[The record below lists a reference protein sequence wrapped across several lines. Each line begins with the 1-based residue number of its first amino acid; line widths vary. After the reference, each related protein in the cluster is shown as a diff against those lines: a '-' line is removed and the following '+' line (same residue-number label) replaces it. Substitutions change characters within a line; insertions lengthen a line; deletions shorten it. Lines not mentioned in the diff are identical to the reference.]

1 MLNADRQTTYKTHKK
16 SGFLKTL
23 VVLGSMLIGASAAVA
38 AVPALFLEQSS
49 ITGVSDTLKA
59 SRVPVRNAAGA
70 IKYYD
75 IEIKLQL
82 DALGVPVLAPLY
94 PVVGLSP
101 ALTVGQFKAGKYK
114 DAYNNVF
121 TVSGPG
127 AASGGRTT
135 WAILL
140 TKAGTSCPY
149 CALASG
155 SWTTG
160 AIAGHPIQPVLT
172 AQGITSTA
180 YSWGISSNIANN
192 SSNPLYFCGANGRAI
207 GASQSGNLLA
217 LNGFCSASN
226 VQTDV
231 MTLNLCTTANPCP

>member
-1 MLNADRQTTYKTHKK
+1 MLNADRQLIKLTKII
-16 SGFLKTL
+16 FLKTL

-49 ITGVSDTLKA
+49 IAGVSDTLKA
-59 SRVPVRNAAGA
+59 FRVPVRNSAGT

-75 IEIKLQL
+75 ITFKMQL
-82 DALGVPVLAPLY
+82 DALGAPVLAPLN

-101 ALTVGQFKAGKYK
+101 TLTVGQFKAGKYK
-114 DAYNNVF
+114 DAYNNF
-121 TVSGPG
+121 YTVSGPG

-135 WAILL
+135 WAILV
-140 TKAGTSCPY
+140 TKVGTSCPG
-149 CALASG
+149 CAPASG

-180 YSWGISSNIANN
+180 YSWGTVSGTGFQS
-192 SSNPLYFCGANGRAI
+192 PLYYCAAFGNAI
-207 GASQSGNLLA
+207 GA
-217 LNGFCSASN
+217 
-226 VQTDV
+226 
-231 MTLNLCTTANPCP
+231 

>member
-114 DAYNNVF
+114 DAYGNVY

-140 TKAGTSCPY
+140 TKTGTSCPS
-149 CALASG
+149 CSLNSG

-180 YSWGISSNIANN
+180 YSWGIIDAANGT
-192 SSNPLYFCGANGRAI
+192 SLPPLYLCSAASRAV

-217 LNGFCSASN
+217 LNGFCGGN
-226 VQTDV
+226 NLQTDV
-231 MTLNLCTTANPCP
+231 MTLNLCTTPNPCP

>member
-75 IEIKLQL
+75 IEFKLQL

-101 ALTVGQFKAGKYK
+101 ALTVGSFKAGKYK
-114 DAYNNVF
+114 DAYNNVY

-135 WAILL
+135 WAIQL
-140 TKAGTSCPY
+140 TKAGTSCPS
-149 CALASG
+149 CAHASG

-180 YSWGISSNIANN
+180 YSWGTVSGAGTN
-192 SSNPLYFCGANGRAI
+192 SPLWYCAAFGGAVGV
-207 GASQSGNLLA
+207 SQSGNLLA
-217 LNGFCSASN
+217 LNGFCNGTAL
-226 VQTDV
+226 QTGV
-231 MTLNLCTTANPCP
+231 LALNLCTTANPCP